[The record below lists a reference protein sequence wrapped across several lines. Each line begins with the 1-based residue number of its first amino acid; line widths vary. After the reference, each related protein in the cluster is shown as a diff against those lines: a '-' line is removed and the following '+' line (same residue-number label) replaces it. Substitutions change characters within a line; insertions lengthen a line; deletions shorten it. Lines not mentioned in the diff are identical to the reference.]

1 VSTSGVYTLSKTT
14 NQLAEEAFDI
24 MQIGADGETLGG
36 NEVGRF
42 KASANLLLKEW
53 QAQGIHL
60 WTYTEG
66 TLFLTAGQ
74 EKYDFQNSG
83 THIANT
89 WFETTTTA
97 STVAGA
103 NTVEV
108 ASIDDIEDGDVI
120 GVIQNN
126 NNLFWSIVQS
136 TYSTPSVISVTLTD
150 NIPLATVSGAFV
162 RNYRAGTATSPEL
175 VPVSRILNVRRKES
189 TDYEIPI
196 VFNSREDYFNL
207 PNKEQSGTPIQAYY
221 SRQDLAGE
229 TSGTMYLW
237 NSPSSSVPVI
247 NFTYE
252 RKLQILVGADDTVDL
267 PDYAQLAFI
276 YNVAVKLIPKYGTSQ
291 ALADMIRQEAQ
302 ILKNDMLAFDS
313 AVYPIKMKMKRHG

>member
-1 VSTSGVYTLSKTT
+1 MATSGIYTLSKTT
-14 NQLAEEAFDI
+14 NQLAEETFDI

-36 NEVGRF
+36 DAIGRF

-53 QAQGIHL
+53 QSQGIHL

-66 TLFLTAGQ
+66 TLFLTVDQ
-74 EKYDFQNSG
+74 EKYDFQDST

-89 WFETTTTA
+89 WYETTTTA
-97 STVAGA
+97 DTLAAA
-103 NTVEV
+103 NTIEV
-108 ASIDDIEDGDVI
+108 TNADNIQNGDVI

-126 NNLFWSIVQS
+126 NDLFWTTVNGAPVGL
-136 TYSTPSVISVTLTD
+136 TVTLTD
-150 NIPLATVSGAFV
+150 NITLPTVSGAFV
-162 RNYRAGTATSPEL
+162 RNYRVATATSPEL
-175 VPVSRILNVRRKES
+175 IPVSRVLNVRRKET

-196 VFNSREDYFNL
+196 VFSSREDYFNL
-207 PNKEQSGTPIQAYY
+207 PNKDQSGTPIQAHYA
-221 SRQDLAGE
+221 RQDVAGE

-237 NSPSSSVPVI
+237 NSPNSSVPVI

-252 RKLQILVGADDTVDL
+252 RKLQILVDAGDTVDL

-313 AVYPIKMKMKRHG
+313 ALYPIKMKMKRYG